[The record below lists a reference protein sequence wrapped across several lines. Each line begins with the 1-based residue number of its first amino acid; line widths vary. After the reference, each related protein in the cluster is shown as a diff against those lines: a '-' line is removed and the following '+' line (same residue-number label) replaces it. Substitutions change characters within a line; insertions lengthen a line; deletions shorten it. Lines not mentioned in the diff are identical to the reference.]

1 MNQNLDQNLQSM
13 KYQELL
19 IELKKINKKYFYLN
33 ILNQGRKKIK
43 IKYFT
48 GHSRQYSQNITK

>member
-1 MNQNLDQNLQSM
+1 M

-19 IELKKINKKYFYLN
+19 IELKRINKKYFNLN
-33 ILNQGRKKIK
+33 IFKQGGKKIK